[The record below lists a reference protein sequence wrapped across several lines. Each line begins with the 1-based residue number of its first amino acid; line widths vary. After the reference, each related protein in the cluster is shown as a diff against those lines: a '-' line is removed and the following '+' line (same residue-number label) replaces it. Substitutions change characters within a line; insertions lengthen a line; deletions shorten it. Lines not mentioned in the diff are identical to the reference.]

1 MAGLASGT
9 VALGSG
15 TVATLSPD
23 PEGAP
28 DPGCAPRQRSWPW
41 GSWGTLGSPSL
52 QCCPPAPSPL
62 GPVAPQVLATKPMH
76 VTGRDTGRRGQVASC
91 HPNRLNWNCGRAGS
105 VLAPCHS
112 PQPWAHLTPPAPGS
126 LCREHPPR
134 ADLLLLGVSSPPGRS
149 LVILPLPSISFMAS
163 NGHSFI
169 SDFIGI
175 VCFTQLGSAG
185 GAGGGFGIDQ
195 EVPVLTTG
203 PLTSLSVNRL

>member
-28 DPGCAPRQRSWPW
+28 DPGCAPRQRRSWPW

-62 GPVAPQVLATKPMH
+62 GPVAPQVPATKPMR

-91 HPNRLNWNCGRAGS
+91 HPNCLNWNCGRAGS
-105 VLAPCHS
+105 VLTPCHS
-112 PQPWAHLTPPAPGS
+112 PQPRAHLTPPAPGS

-134 ADLLLLGVSSPPGRS
+134 PDLLLLGVSSPPGVRWSSCLSRQLVLWPPMTIVLFQTLLALSASRS
-149 LVILPLPSISFMAS
+149 WEVRVGLGV
-163 NGHSFI
+163 G
-169 SDFIGI
+169 
-175 VCFTQLGSAG
+175 LGSDPSPPG
-185 GAGGGFGIDQ
+185 LG
-195 EVPVLTTG
+195 VCSWT
-203 PLTSLSVNRL
+203 NC